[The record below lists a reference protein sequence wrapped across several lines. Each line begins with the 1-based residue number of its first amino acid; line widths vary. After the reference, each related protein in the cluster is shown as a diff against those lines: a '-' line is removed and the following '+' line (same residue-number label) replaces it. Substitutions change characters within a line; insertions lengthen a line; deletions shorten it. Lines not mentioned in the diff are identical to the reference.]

1 MPKRSPGTTNP
12 CTNRPAISRLSI
24 ICIWFC
30 FTVLLVL
37 GVVMVAST
45 GLSAPPVNG
54 VEQDYLGKQ
63 CLFAALGLGFALL
76 ISRVDY
82 HKLRPYVRLI
92 RCTCTVLLICCYLPV
107 IGKTIN
113 GESRWINL
121 GITFQPSELA
131 KICLML
137 ALADWYTTHREMA
150 GTFVKGFL
158 WPGLI
163 FGFPLLLILFEKDMG
178 TAAALGMSGFCM
190 MYVAGARS
198 WVLLLAL
205 LVGAL
210 ALYMMATGSANRM
223 ERIEAWM
230 DPQAFSQGSG
240 RQQWISILAFA
251 RGGATGVGLGDGI
264 EKYGNLPFAHTD
276 FIFAEIGEEWGFVGT
291 VGVLLL
297 FTLMTLAGVVLALQ
311 TQDTFGRLLATGLVC
326 TIFWPAVLNMMV
338 VTSLLPN
345 SGLPLPFI
353 SYGGTNLVFTIAA
366 IGLLTSI
373 QRYSKQASKN
383 YWPRRRQHD
392 SKLS

>member
-1 MPKRSPGTTNP
+1 MS
-12 CTNRPAISRLSI
+12 SRLSI

-30 FTVLLVL
+30 FTILLVL

-54 VEQDYLGKQ
+54 VEPDYLNRQ
-63 CLFAALGLGFALL
+63 CWFALAGLGVAL
-76 ISRVDY
+76 IASRVDY
-82 HKLRPYVRLI
+82 HKLRPYVWWI
-92 RCTCTVLLICCYLPV
+92 WGTCTLLLLCCYVPV

-113 GESRWINL
+113 GESRWISL
-121 GITFQPSELA
+121 GFMFQPSEMA

-137 ALADWYTTHREMA
+137 FLADWYTTRREMA

-158 WPGLI
+158 APGFF

-190 MYVAGARS
+190 MYVAGSRS

-205 LVGAL
+205 LLGAL
-210 ALYMMATGSANRM
+210 ALYVIATGSANRM

-297 FTLMTLAGVVLALQ
+297 FTVLTLAGVVLALQ
-311 TQDTFGRLLATGLVC
+311 TQDTFGRLLAAGLVC
-326 TIFWPAVLNMMV
+326 TIFWPAALNMMV

-353 SYGGTNLVFTIAA
+353 SYGGTNLIFTIAA

-373 QRYSKQASKN
+373 QRYSKQERMN
-383 YWPRRRQHD
+383 YWPRRRQND
-392 SKLS
+392 SKLT